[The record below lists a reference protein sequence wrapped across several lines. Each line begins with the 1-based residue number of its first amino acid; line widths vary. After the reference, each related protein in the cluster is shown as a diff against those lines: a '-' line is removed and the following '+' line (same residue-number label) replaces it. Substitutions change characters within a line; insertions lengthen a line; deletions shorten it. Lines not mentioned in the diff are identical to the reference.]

1 MKIPL
6 LTLRAASGRVGNENG
21 SVPGGDRP
29 GVARRGHGS
38 YTTGTSSRV

>member
-21 SVPGGDRP
+21 SVPGGDTSLGSGQARP
-29 GVARRGHGS
+29 RLLHN
-38 YTTGTSSRV
+38 